1 MRPTSRRVRCR
12 KAVSEVS
19 LPGSCHSSSSADDP
33 YLPDDVFIGIGSL
46 VTIKLPLKSKN
57 SRAAVQSNLP
67 NAQTRAC
74 GRFAAPPFSCAV
86 VAVADSAVTVVAT
99 EVGTEIDVTAAG
111 GKVVLGSSDK
121 EEK

>member
-1 MRPTSRRVRCR
+1 MSQV
-12 KAVSEVS
+12 
-19 LPGSCHSSSSADDP
+19 DP
-33 YLPDDVFIGIGSL
+33 YLPDDVFIGNGSL

-121 EEK
+121 EEKQQSQNRSPIDKRV